1 MDGPKMMND
10 FSQGMMS
17 RRTLLLGAAMSSA
30 LHALAKDTPQSADA
44 VEPPASNP
52 GKLKICVFSKHL
64 QWTTVSD
71 AAAIAR
77 DIGFDGVDLTVRT
90 DGHILPE
97 RVETD
102 LPAAVEAVH
111 RAGLEVPM
119 ITTEI
124 MGVETPHA
132 EAILRTASKLG
143 IRQYRWGWFSYLA
156 NEGVVERLN
165 QLKPQVKALA
175 DLNKENQICGMY
187 HTHSG
192 PGLIGGP
199 IWDVWTLFQGL
210 DPRWI
215 AINYDIGHATVEGGY
230 GGWIAS
236 SRLVKNQM
244 RGIALKDFTWQ
255 QNKGK
260 NIHPDPFDKSL
271 GIVDAWVPHWCPTGQ
286 GMVNFAGFFDIV
298 KKNGFSGPVQLHFEY
313 PGLGGAE
320 NGTKNLTIPKQE
332 VIDAMRRDLTYVKG
346 VMREKQL
353 I

>member
-1 MDGPKMMND
+1 
-10 FSQGMMS
+10 
-17 RRTLLLGAAMSSA
+17 
-30 LHALAKDTPQSADA
+30 
-44 VEPPASNP
+44 
-52 GKLKICVFSKHL
+52 
-64 QWTTVSD
+64 
-71 AAAIAR
+71 
-77 DIGFDGVDLTVRT
+77 
-90 DGHILPE
+90 
-97 RVETD
+97 
-102 LPAAVEAVH
+102 
-111 RAGLEVPM
+111 
-119 ITTEI
+119 
-124 MGVETPHA
+124 
-132 EAILRTASKLG
+132 
-143 IRQYRWGWFSYLA
+143 
-156 NEGVVERLN
+156 
-165 QLKPQVKALA
+165 VKALA
-175 DLNKENQICGMY
+175 ELNKKHQLCGMY

-199 IWDVWTLFQGL
+199 IWDAWTMFQGL

-215 AINYDIGHATVEGGY
+215 GFNYDIGHATVEGGY

-236 SRLVKNQM
+236 SRLVKDQM

-271 GIVDAWVPHWCPTGQ
+271 GIEDAWVPHWCPTGK

-320 NGTKNLTIPKQE
+320 NGKRTLTIPKQE

-346 VMREKQL
+346 VMSKIQL